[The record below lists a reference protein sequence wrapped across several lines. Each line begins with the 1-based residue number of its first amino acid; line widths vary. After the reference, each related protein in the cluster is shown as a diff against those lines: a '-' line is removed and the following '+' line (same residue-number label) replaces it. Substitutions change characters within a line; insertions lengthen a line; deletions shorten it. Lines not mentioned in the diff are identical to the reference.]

1 MLKIFY
7 CRIYAYHT
15 IYVLI
20 RLMFPVYTQR
30 FVGSFFFIT
39 LHICSACSAL
49 SCTHVVTGVDRLILS
64 LRSWGSWP
72 SNVQTIKGSNN
83 M

>member
-30 FVGSFFFIT
+30 FVGSFFYNTAYLFCLLSVVMYTRSDWSRQTDIISQV
-39 LHICSACSAL
+39 LGFMAL
-49 SCTHVVTGVDRLILS
+49 KCPDD
-64 LRSWGSWP
+64 
-72 SNVQTIKGSNN
+72 
-83 M
+83 